1 MAKTISFV
9 QVNFSQGPRELNAYF
24 LPYSAGVVLAYALQ
38 RNTDW
43 KLNEF
48 VWRRDP
54 LDATAQ
60 RLCQNDLVGFSVYV
74 WNREYSYQ
82 LARRIKQL
90 NPACQIVMGG
100 PEPAISDPEV
110 FVKHPYI
117 DVLVKLEGELTFEQI
132 LANHGRSL
140 ESVPGLVVN
149 SNGRAI
155 DTGDT
160 ERISE
165 LDELPSPYLTGMF
178 DQLLRDYPDVVWN
191 GTLET
196 NRGCPYQCTFCDW
209 GSLTY
214 NKVKKFGL
222 ERVFAELEW
231 MGQHCGF
238 VTITDANFGMFV
250 ERDNEIGR
258 AHV

>member
-100 PEPAISDPEV
+100 PE
-110 FVKHPYI
+110 
-117 DVLVKLEGELTFEQI
+117 Q
-132 LANHGRSL
+132 
-140 ESVPGLVVN
+140 
-149 SNGRAI
+149 
-155 DTGDT
+155 
-160 ERISE
+160 
-165 LDELPSPYLTGMF
+165 
-178 DQLLRDYPDVVWN
+178 
-191 GTLET
+191 
-196 NRGCPYQCTFCDW
+196 
-209 GSLTY
+209 
-214 NKVKKFGL
+214 
-222 ERVFAELEW
+222 
-231 MGQHCGF
+231 
-238 VTITDANFGMFV
+238 
-250 ERDNEIGR
+250 IGR